1 MVPCSR
7 MRRRMNSSPT
17 NEFVGDVC
25 VMMCVMH
32 RRMNSS
38 AMCVCAM
45 PHKRQWPT
53 NSFVG
58 QCGRGPLWTRFIRG
72 SWMSHNRSCG
82 HILSMNLYHI
92 TWATY
97 CSRQPRKTRKR
108 LSMPA
113 VRLSAIEQVAVAQ
126 SIRNTIREHSL
137 DVAAFTVCEDHV
149 HVLLAC
155 EATRLQSSVKL
166 LKGCS
171 ARFVR
176 SRYPDSHATTK
187 HLWGRHFYALEI
199 DSPRYLEN
207 VTRYIHG
214 NRERHGLPYNEEL
227 EGLLL

>member
-1 MVPCSR
+1 
-7 MRRRMNSSPT
+7 
-17 NEFVGDVC
+17 
-25 VMMCVMH
+25 
-32 RRMNSS
+32 
-38 AMCVCAM
+38 
-45 PHKRQWPT
+45 
-53 NSFVG
+53 
-58 QCGRGPLWTRFIRG
+58 
-72 SWMSHNRSCG
+72 
-82 HILSMNLYHI
+82 
-92 TWATY
+92 
-97 CSRQPRKTRKR
+97 
-108 LSMPA
+108 MPA

-155 EATRLQSSVKL
+155 EGTRLQSSVKL

-187 HLWGRHFYALEI
+187 HLWGKHFYALEI

-207 VTRYIHG
+207 VIRYIHG